1 MNVAL
6 YGRYSSEGQREASVE
21 DQFRNCQRYAEREGW
36 EVVSRYE
43 DKAIS
48 GRKDEDVRVG
58 FRAMIE
64 AARAGKFQALLI
76 DDMSRLSRDS
86 MKVEEIRRLFV
97 FLQVRIISVSDGID
111 TATKGSKALTGF
123 KGLMADIFLDDL
135 KEKTHRGLAGQALK
149 GFNTGGRLYGY
160 RNVPIEHPT
169 EKDEYGR
176 PRIIAARREIDEEQA
191 KWVRQLF
198 EWYAEGW
205 SPRRIADELNQRGV
219 QAPGAAYRR
228 RNRRRH
234 YGMWSATVLHGH
246 LSQAT
251 GILNN
256 PTYIGKLVWNRR
268 EWIVNPETKRR
279 VPRLNPESEWIITE
293 QPELR
298 IIPQELWDRVQARRK
313 ALALGQLKDG
323 RTRTGR
329 GPKFL
334 LSGLLVCDE
343 CESNFVMAD
352 HYRYACGG
360 HINRGE
366 SVCKNEIRVPRK
378 LVEDRCLAALRTELL
393 SPKNIE
399 AVIKKTTRLLA
410 EHNRNRQP
418 VYEQAQR
425 DLAKVESE
433 IRNIMA
439 AIKAGILTPTTKQEL
454 ERLEA
459 ERTRLSQLQ
468 KNRNAQLDKV
478 AAILPRAAERY
489 RELVDDLSALSVK
502 HVAQARE
509 QLRTLVGSIRL
520 APRTDGYLE
529 AALTGRYEGLL
540 KLVVGGKLNNL
551 VAGRGFEPLTFGL

>member
-21 DQFRNCQRYAEREGW
+21 DQFRNCQRYVEREGW
-36 EVVSRYE
+36 EVVARYH
-43 DKAIS
+43 DKGIS
-48 GRKDEDVRVG
+48 GRKDEDVRAG
-58 FRAMIE
+58 FKAMIE
-64 AARAGKFQALLI
+64 AARAGKFQTLLI

-160 RNVPIEHPT
+160 RHVPIIHPT

-191 KWVRQLF
+191 RWVRQLF
-198 EWYAEGW
+198 EWYAEGQ
-205 SPRRIADELNQRGV
+205 SPRQIADELNRLEV
-219 QAPGAAYRR
+219 QAPGATYKRK
-228 RNRRRH
+228 NRRRH
-234 YGMWSATVLHGH
+234 YGTWSATVLHGH
-246 LSQAT
+246 LSHAT

-256 PTYIGKLVWNRR
+256 PTYIGKIIWNRR
-268 EWIVNPETKRR
+268 EWVVNPETKKR
-279 VPRLNPESEWIITE
+279 VPRLKSDSEWITTE

-298 IIPQELWDRVQARRK
+298 IIPQDLWDIVQTRRQ
-313 ALALGQLKDG
+313 AIALGQLQKG
-323 RTRTGR
+323 RARTGR

-343 CESNFVMAD
+343 CESNFVVAD

-366 SVCKNEIRVPRK
+366 TVCKNGIRVPRE

-393 SPKNIE
+393 SPKNVE

-410 EHNRNRQP
+410 EHNRHRQP

-425 DLAKVESE
+425 ELAKVESE
-433 IRNIMA
+433 IRNIVA

-454 ERLEA
+454 EKLEA
-459 ERTRLSQLQ
+459 ERTRLSQDQ
-468 KNRNAQLDKV
+468 QTRSAQLDKV

-489 RELVDDLSALSVK
+489 RRLADDLSALSLK

-509 QLRTLVGSIRL
+509 QIRTLVGPIRL
-520 APRTDGYLE
+520 APMADGYLE
-529 AALTGRYEGLL
+529 AILTGRYAGLL
-540 KLVVGGKLNNL
+540 KLVVGGKLNNV